1 MSDNK
6 ESGPLIGLLGEWPG
20 ELTCDNTANLQRRYP
35 IAIISTG
42 IVVNVPTAHG
52 NIYNK
57 EAVKMAVKEFNNIAS
72 KYKGIPGGILNR
84 QHIGQ
89 IDKITHK
96 TMELFLN
103 DSDLLC
109 ARIKIIDKDLYM
121 KLLEGHTMIARP
133 IIVLPGYELE
143 HKPMNVTNIVNIGR
157 VHLEGLS

>member
-1 MSDNK
+1 MSFIMDDNDK
-6 ESGPLIGLLGEWPG
+6 SGSLIGLLGEWPG
-20 ELTCDNTANLQRRYP
+20 DIASNHRRYP

-42 IVVNVPTAHG
+42 IVANVPTIHG
-52 NIYNK
+52 NIYDK
-57 EAVKMAVKEFNNIAS
+57 AAIQIAIKEFNVAS
-72 KYKGIPGGILNR
+72 AKYGGIPGGILNR

-109 ARIKIIDKDLYM
+109 ARIKIIDKDLYS
-121 KLLEGHTMIARP
+121 KLSDGHAMIARP

-157 VHLEGLS
+157 IHLEGLS